1 MTVEEFRQFILKS
14 VFDEEGGEVKEYVLT
29 EEDWKNNRGNFQT
42 EISNMGMELRKIS

>member
-29 EEDWKNNRGNFQT
+29 EEDWKKIE
-42 EISNMGMELRKIS
+42 EISKQ